1 MPLPLTGLRVLAVE
15 QYGAG
20 PFGTMLLADLGA
32 EVIKIE
38 NPNDGGDMSRAV
50 GPHFMP
56 DGSSQ
61 FFHSF
66 NRNKRSVTLDLKAS
80 EGRELFHSLV
90 RTSDAVLNNLR
101 GNQPAKL
108 GLDYAALSRFNQRI
122 VCAHLSAYGREGPR
136 AAWPGFD
143 YLMQAEAGYLSV
155 TGEPDGPPARF
166 GLSVVDMMT
175 GLMAAFGLASAVIG
189 ARATGKGMDV
199 DTSLFD
205 TALHNVG
212 YLATWYLN
220 AGHVQGR
227 EPRGGHPSLVP
238 SQLYPTSDGWI
249 FVMCNKEVFWPVLA
263 ERLGHA
269 EWGADP
275 RFARFR
281 DRLANKAELN
291 ALLESEFAKRTTE
304 DWLVPPAGRGPV
316 RPGLRRGAGADE
328 PLRRAVGP
336 HRRVRWPGLRPDVA
350 WPAPRGRRRAAP
362 PRRPGAGGRY
372 ERDPGRARPRRTR
385 HRRPPRSRHR
395 LSRSCPIGVLAWE
408 LAAAR
413 APVWAAISSVAR
425 PIPGL
430 LRSTARPGPSWRW
443 TTAIPLLTESSA

>member
-1 MPLPLTGLRVLAVE
+1 MDGASDSREAGAVAAGRLPLAGVRILAVE

-20 PFGTMLLADLGA
+20 PFGTMLLADMGA

-38 NPNDGGDMSRAV
+38 NPADGGDMSRAV

-66 NRNKRSVTLDLKAS
+66 NRNKRSVTLDIKAP
-80 EGRELFHSLV
+80 EGRALFHRLV
-90 RTSDAVLNNLR
+90 ETSDAVLNNLR

-108 GLDYAALSRFNQRI
+108 GIDYAALSSVNPRI

-136 AAWPGFD
+136 ASWPGFD
-143 YLMQAEAGYLSV
+143 FLMQAEAGYLSV
-155 TGEPDGPPARF
+155 TGEPGGPPARF

-175 GLMAAFGLASAVIG
+175 GLMAVFGLASAVIG
-189 ARATGKGMDV
+189 ARETGRGMDV

-205 TALHNVG
+205 TALHNVN

-238 SQLYPTSDGWI
+238 SQLYPTADGWLFI
-249 FVMCNKEVFWPVLA
+249 MCNKEVFWPVLA
-263 ERLGHA
+263 GKLGHP

-291 ALLESEFAKRTTE
+291 ALLDAEFVKRTTA
-304 DWLVPPAGRGPV
+304 DWLSHLQGAVPCAPVFDVEQALTNPYVADSDRIGDFARAAGDPVRMLRGP
-316 RPGLRRGAGADE
+316 LRVGGAE
-328 PLRRAVGP
+328 TPS
-336 HRRVRWPGLRPDVA
+336 
-350 WPAPRGRRRAAP
+350 RAAP
-362 PRRPGAGGRY
+362 VLGADTAEILAELGCD
-372 ERDPGRARPRRTR
+372 EAAIEDLRTR
-385 HRRPPRSRHR
+385 R
-395 LSRSCPIGVLAWE
+395 I
-408 LAAAR
+408 
-413 APVWAAISSVAR
+413 I
-425 PIPGL
+425 
-430 LRSTARPGPSWRW
+430 
-443 TTAIPLLTESSA
+443 

>member
-1 MPLPLTGLRVLAVE
+1 MPLPLAGLRVLAVE

-20 PFGTMLLADLGA
+20 PFGTMLLADMGA

-38 NPNDGGDMSRAV
+38 NPNDGGDMARGV

-66 NRNKRSVTLDLKAS
+66 NRNKRSVTLDLKAP
-80 EGRELFHSLV
+80 EGRALFLKLV
-90 RTSDAVLNNLR
+90 ETADAVLDNLR
-101 GNQPAKL
+101 GHQPSKL
-108 GLDYAALSRFNQRI
+108 GLDYAAIGRVNPRI
-122 VCAHLSAYGREGPR
+122 VCAHLSAYGREGER
-136 AAWPGFD
+136 ASWPGFD

-166 GLSVVDMMT
+166 GMSVVDMMT
-175 GLMAAFGLASAVIG
+175 GLMAAFGLATAVIG

-205 TALHNVG
+205 TALHNVN

-238 SQLYPTSDGWI
+238 SQLYPTADGWL

-263 ERLGHA
+263 EKLDRP
-269 EWGADP
+269 EWATDP
-275 RFARFR
+275 RFARFP

-291 ALLESEFAKRTTE
+291 ALLDAEFARRSTAE
-304 DWLVPPAGRGPV
+304 WLEHLQGTVPCAPVFDVEQALRNPFVAGSDRIADFDGAAPVRMLRGPLRV
-316 RPGLRRGAGADE
+316 PGTE
-328 PLRRAVGP
+328 
-336 HRRVRWPGLRPDVA
+336 
-350 WPAPRGRRRAAP
+350 P
-362 PRRPGAGGRY
+362 PRRSGPELGADTDAILGELGL
-372 ERDPGRARPRRTR
+372 DGAAIADLRAR
-385 HRRPPRSRHR
+385 
-395 LSRSCPIGVLAWE
+395 GV
-408 LAAAR
+408 
-413 APVWAAISSVAR
+413 V
-425 PIPGL
+425 
-430 LRSTARPGPSWRW
+430 
-443 TTAIPLLTESSA
+443 